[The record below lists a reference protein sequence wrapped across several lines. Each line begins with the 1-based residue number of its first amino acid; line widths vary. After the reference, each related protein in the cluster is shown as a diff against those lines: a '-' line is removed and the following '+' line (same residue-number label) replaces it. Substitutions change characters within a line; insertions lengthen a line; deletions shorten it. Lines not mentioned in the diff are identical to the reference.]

1 MLHLFKLF
9 KLYVMEQN
17 QQMSPEELD
26 AKKKEML
33 KYYKDSLP
41 YLQAQIKY
49 EAALAELDEIRV
61 KRVRLQ
67 HEFAYLTQA
76 PEPEEEM
83 PKEAANP
90 SSKKERKLKTE

>member
-1 MLHLFKLF
+1 
-9 KLYVMEQN
+9 MEQN

-33 KYYKDSLP
+33 RYYKESLP

-49 EAALAELDEIRV
+49 EGALAELDEIRV

-76 PEPEEEM
+76 PETDPAADVE
-83 PKEAANP
+83 KEPVPNS
-90 SSKKERKLKTE
+90 SSKKERKLKTD